1 MRRWDDASVDSPLN
15 NKAGYFIFGL
25 RSANGNRVCFPA
37 FPLGKGDRVAVEG
50 VVRRTS
56 QISSAAKLTADG
68 DLMNIYTIYS
78 GQCPNFLYIHT
89 LA

>member
-50 VVRRTS
+50 VVRRT
-56 QISSAAKLTADG
+56 ISNCGAQVSSGASAGLPKYLP
-68 DLMNIYTIYS
+68 L
-78 GQCPNFLYIHT
+78 PN
-89 LA
+89 